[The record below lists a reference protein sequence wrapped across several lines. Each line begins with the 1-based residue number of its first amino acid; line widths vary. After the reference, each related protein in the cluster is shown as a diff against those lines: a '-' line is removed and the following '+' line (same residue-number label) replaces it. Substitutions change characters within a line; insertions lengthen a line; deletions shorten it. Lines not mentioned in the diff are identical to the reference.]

1 MNDNELCRL
10 KSAGQSVWLDFIT
23 RELVRSGRLQ
33 ELIEDDCVCGLTTN
47 PTIFQKAVSG
57 SADYDDDIRRAALE
71 GTNTE
76 ELYHHLILDDALT
89 ACRALYPLFQ
99 LSRGADGF
107 VSVEVSPERAR
118 DAAGTVQEA
127 VELVDEAQ
135 CQPNLMIKVPG
146 TAEGLEA
153 IRKLTTEGFHINVT
167 LIFSTVQY
175 LAIAETFISGLEDR
189 VAAGRPIDSIN
200 SVASFF
206 ISRIDT
212 AVDKSIDVRLAED
225 PGGAGSARLAELRG
239 RLGVATAQEAY
250 RINRRL
256 YGGERWRRLAELGA
270 RPQRLLWG
278 STGTKDPAYS
288 DVKYVEELIGPET
301 VNTMPLR
308 TLEAFADHGRVEPT
322 LGRDLEAVDADLKAA
337 RDLGIDLGAV
347 YDALLEEGIEKF
359 SASYRQLLDLLD
371 EKRHGLSAA

>member
-1 MNDNELCRL
+1 MNDNGPCRL

-33 ELIEDDCVCGLTTN
+33 ELIEDDCIRGLTTN

-71 GTNTE
+71 GIDTE
-76 ELYHHLILDDALT
+76 ELYHRLILDDALT
-89 ACRALYPLFQ
+89 ACRALFPLFQ

-118 DAAGTVQEA
+118 DAAGTAREA
-127 VELVDEAQ
+127 VELVEEAQ

-153 IRKLTTEGFHINVT
+153 IRKLTAEGFHINVT
-167 LIFSTVQY
+167 LIFSPVQY
-175 LAIAETFISGLEDR
+175 TAIAETFMSGLEDR
-189 VAAGRPIDSIN
+189 AAAGRPIDSIK

-212 AVDKSIDVRLAED
+212 AVDKSIDARLAED
-225 PGGAGSARLAELRG
+225 PGGTGSARLAELRG

-256 YGGERWRRLAELGA
+256 YAGERWRRLAELGA
-270 RPQRLLWG
+270 RSQRLLWG

-288 DVKYVEELIGPET
+288 DVKYVEELVGPET
-301 VNTMPLR
+301 VNTMPLP

-337 RDLGIDLGAV
+337 RDLGVDLGAV
-347 YDALLEEGIEKF
+347 YDELLEEGIEKF